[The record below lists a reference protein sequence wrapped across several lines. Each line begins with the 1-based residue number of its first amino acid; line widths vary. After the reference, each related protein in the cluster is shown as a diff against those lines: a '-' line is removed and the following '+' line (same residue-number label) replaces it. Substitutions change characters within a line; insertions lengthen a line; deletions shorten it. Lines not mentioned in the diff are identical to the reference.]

1 MVVLCCWTGNLQSTH
16 GPPVTVGERSFA
28 SAGIRDSGTVS
39 QTTSRPPPR
48 HRQTFDT
55 NSKRIVFGNHIRMY
69 VSSTSFDWG
78 KGWNV
83 TSAGW
88 QVTLCDPIWH
98 VSSVWRLRSPYCYR
112 PICVTLLILRA
123 RVQPTLDPYADAL
136 SYPDIVWWFL
146 LPRWTLTLFLV
157 HLKNLAQLCNAG
169 LPLPHRLRVT

>member
-112 PICVTLLILRA
+112 PFVLLYLSFGQESSLLWTHTLMPYHIRILSGGFCCHDG
-123 RVQPTLDPYADAL
+123 P
-136 SYPDIVWWFL
+136 
-146 LPRWTLTLFLV
+146 
-157 HLKNLAQLCNAG
+157 
-169 LPLPHRLRVT
+169 